1 MTDRYSVSMKPTPPP
16 LATVSRAGILWM
28 VMTMML
34 FVCMDTCA
42 KYLVGLY
49 PTMEVVWGRYFFQ
62 VVILLVVLGPRLR
75 TIMKTQSLP
84 FQLVRSLFL
93 LGATLC
99 FFSGLSTIQVAEAS
113 AIMFTAPLILT
124 ALAPFVLKEKVG
136 IRRWASVLIGF
147 AGAMIIIRPGQDAI
161 AVGAF
166 WVLGAAACYACYQIS
181 TRLLSGQD
189 SVLTTLFYSAL
200 LGAIIMSVVVPF
212 DFQPPTPIDWAIMA
226 LAGLFGTLGHFC
238 MIKALTLTE
247 ASKLAPYS
255 YTNLI
260 WATIIGYVLFNDL
273 PDLWTFVGAG
283 VIIASGLYIIHR
295 EHRIKQAEA

>member
-1 MTDRYSVSMKPTPPP
+1 M
-16 LATVSRAGILWM
+16 GIFYM
-28 VMTMML
+28 CITMMM
-34 FVCMDTCA
+34 FVSMDTCA

-49 PTMEVVWGRYFFQ
+49 PTMEVVWGRFVSQ
-62 VVILLVVLGPRLR
+62 VLILLVVLAPRLR
-75 TIMKTQSLP
+75 TVMKTQSLP

-99 FFSGLSTIQVAEAS
+99 FFSGLNTIQVAEAS
-113 AIMFTAPLILT
+113 AIMFTAPLMLT

-136 IRRWASVLIGF
+136 IRRWASVLVGF

-161 AVGAF
+161 AIGAF
-166 WVLGAAACYACYQIS
+166 WVLGAAACYACYQVS

-200 LGAIIMSVVVPF
+200 LGAVIMSFIGPF
-212 DFQPPTPIDWAIMA
+212 HFQPPTSIDLAIMG
-226 LAGLFGTLGHFC
+226 LTGLFGTLGHFC
-238 MIKALTLTE
+238 MIKALTLAE
-247 ASKLAPYS
+247 ASKVAPYS

-260 WATIIGYVLFNDL
+260 WATIIGYILFDAL
-273 PDLWTFVGAG
+273 PDIWTFVGAG

-295 EHRIKQAEA
+295 EHRLKQAET

>member
-1 MTDRYSVSMKPTPPP
+1 
-16 LATVSRAGILWM
+16 
-28 VMTMML
+28 MTMLM

-62 VVILLVVLGPRLR
+62 VVILLVVLAPRIR
-75 TIMKTQSLP
+75 TVMKTQSLP

-99 FFSGLSTIQVAEAS
+99 FFNGLSTIQVAEAS
-113 AIMFTAPLILT
+113 SIMFTAPLMLT
-124 ALAPFVLKEKVG
+124 ALAPFILKEKVG
-136 IRRWASVLIGF
+136 IRRWGSVLVGF
-147 AGAMIIIRPGQDAI
+147 VGAMIIIRPGQGALD
-161 AVGAF
+161 VGAF

-200 LGAIIMSVVVPF
+200 LGAAIMSAVVPF
-212 DFQPPTPIDWAIMA
+212 HYQPPTPLDWGIMA
-226 LAGLFGTLGHFC
+226 LAGLFGTIGHFC
-238 MIKALTLTE
+238 MIQALTNAE
-247 ASKLAPYS
+247 ASKVAPYS

-260 WATIIGYVLFNDL
+260 WATIIGYILFNDL

-283 VIIASGLYIIHR
+283 VIILSGLYIIHR
-295 EHRIKQAEA
+295 EHRVKQIQP